1 MEKLKQLINQ
11 LQEKIDALSL
21 RERAILF
28 LAISFVLYSSID
40 YLLLTPL
47 ELKQQKMLAQIQSI
61 QAENG
66 LLEKQALTIINR
78 YRSDPDLAERQQLAQ
93 LNKAIDKANAHIGVA
108 VAGLIPPE
116 KMALALENLLQRQ
129 QGLKFIAIESMP
141 AEPLLKSANDVST
154 AATNSNQLQ
163 SIYRHSFKLQFEGS
177 YLDTLTYLRE
187 LETLDWSFRWDE
199 IDMTMLEYPTVAITL
214 VIHTISL
221 DEGLIGV

>member
-28 LAISFVLYSSID
+28 LAISFVLYSSVD

-47 ELKQQKMLAQIQSI
+47 ELKQQKMLEQIQSI

-66 LLEKQALTIINR
+66 LLESQALTIINR

-93 LNKAIDKANAHIGVA
+93 LNRAIDKANAHIDEA

-129 QGLKFIAIESMP
+129 RGLTFISIDSMP
-141 AEPLLKSANDVST
+141 AEPLLKPTNDDST
-154 AATNSNQLQ
+154 AVTNDGQLQ

-177 YLDTLTYLRE
+177 YLDTLAYLRQ

-199 IDMTMLEYPTVAITL
+199 IDMTMQEYPKVAITL